1 MEIMTVES
9 YGHCNSSV
17 FFWNTLQL
25 SYCAMRTAA
34 LFEGKPTEFPKS
46 FCVIFLKSRMRFMR
60 SPIYIAFTF
69 LSIQVQSLDN
79 LYTDNIIIS

>member
-1 MEIMTVES
+1 
-9 YGHCNSSV
+9 
-17 FFWNTLQL
+17 
-25 SYCAMRTAA
+25 
-34 LFEGKPTEFPKS
+34 
-46 FCVIFLKSRMRFMR
+46 MRFMR